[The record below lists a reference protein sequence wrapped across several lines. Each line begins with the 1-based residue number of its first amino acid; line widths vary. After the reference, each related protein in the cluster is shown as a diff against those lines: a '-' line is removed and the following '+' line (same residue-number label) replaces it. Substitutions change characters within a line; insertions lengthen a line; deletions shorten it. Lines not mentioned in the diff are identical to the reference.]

1 MPARSL
7 KGSALA
13 VMIVVATLGLGRY
26 AAGQQTAPATPAGQ
40 KLALLIQAVNS
51 GDRGLIRAFI
61 QDNYG
66 REFLAVAP
74 LDEHVNILTQV
85 YDGSR
90 GVDLKK
96 LERSSELSLAA
107 VVQEKLSGG
116 WEEWLIDVEQ
126 APPHK
131 IASLGFRPSPAP
143 ADLAPAKKITAAE
156 AVAELAKSMDKLVA
170 ADLFSGTVLLAKD
183 GHPLYAKACGLASKS
198 FDVPNR
204 LDTKFNLG
212 SMNKMFTAVA
222 GAQLVERGMLSYD
235 DPVGTYL
242 GPDWVTPE
250 TAKKVKV
257 CHLLSHTSGLGSYFN
272 EKFQQSSRLLFR
284 NVDDFKTLAA
294 DDKPVFEPG
303 TKWQYSNTGFLL
315 LGAIIEKVT
324 GRSYFDYVRENIFQ
338 PAGMINTDS
347 YEMDRPTPNLA
358 VGYEKVFG
366 PDGKP
371 GFRNNIFDHVVK
383 GGPAGGGFSTVEDLL
398 RFDIA
403 LRSNN
408 LLKKETRELLMSA
421 KPELKSPEYGY
432 GFGLSEDPQ
441 LGRIVGHSGGFTG
454 INSSLDM
461 YLDSGFTVIVMSN
474 YSNGA
479 QPVAQK
485 IRDLLRSII

>member
-1 MPARSL
+1 MRPRRLRASL
-7 KGSALA
+7 LSACLLLLA
-13 VMIVVATLGLGRY
+13 LGLCSY
-26 AAGQQTAPATPAGQ
+26 AAGQPDVPATPAGQ
-40 KLALLIQAVNS
+40 KLALLIQVVNS
-51 GDRGLIRAFI
+51 GDRGRFRAFV
-61 QDNYG
+61 QENYNQ
-66 REFLAVAP
+66 EFLAVAP
-74 LDEHVNILTQV
+74 LEEHVNILSQV

-90 GVDLKK
+90 GVELKK

-107 VVQEKLSGG
+107 IVQEKLTGS
-116 WEEWLIDVEQ
+116 WAEWLVDVEQ

-131 IASLGFRPSPAP
+131 IAGLDFRPSPP
-143 ADLAPAKKITAAE
+143 PGDQAPAKKITAAE
-156 AVAELAKSMDKLVA
+156 AVAELAKDMDKLVA
-170 ADLFSGTVLLAKD
+170 ADVFSGTVLLAKD
-183 GHPLYAKACGLASKS
+183 GHPLFAKAYGLASKS

-222 GAQLVERGMLSYD
+222 VAQLVEHGQLSYD
-235 DPVGTYL
+235 DPVGRFL
-242 GPDWVTPE
+242 GPDWVAPE

-257 CHLLSHTSGLGSYFN
+257 YHLLSHTSGLGSYFN
-272 EKFQQSSRLLFR
+272 EKFQRSSRLLFR
-284 NVDDFKTLAA
+284 NVDDYKSLAA
-294 DDKPVFEPG
+294 DDKSAFEPG

-338 PAGMINTDS
+338 PAGMVNTDS

-403 LRSNN
+403 LRSNK

-421 KPELKSPEYGY
+421 KPELKSPGYGY
-432 GFGLSEDPQ
+432 GFGLSVDEK
-441 LGRIVGHSGGFTG
+441 LGRVAGHSGGFTG
-454 INSSLDM
+454 INSVLDM
-461 YLDSGFTVIVMSN
+461 YLDAGYTVAVMSN
-474 YSNGA
+474 YSSGA
-479 QPVAQK
+479 QPVGQK
-485 IRDLLRSII
+485 IRELLRSLI